1 MAVLQESPGRDFLR
15 IEALDYSSSTAS
27 IEAARALLLEYGEF
41 VLAVEGPARFC
52 FGKLE
57 DEVNGLPGTYSKQ
70 GGLLLLAWQGGTAA
84 GCVAYRALSWIP
96 RACEMKRLWVRPRFR
111 GAQLGERLTLAI
123 LERARAA
130 RYTAVYLDTMPESM
144 GPAHRMYRRLG
155 FVECPPFH
163 GSVTPGLVFMRRP
176 LETTVADDSW
186 Y

>member
-41 VLAVEGPARFC
+41 MLAVEGPARFC

-96 RACEMKRLWVRPRFR
+96 RACEMKRLWVEGAFR
-111 GAQLGERLTLAI
+111 GLGLGRRLAEAAI
-123 LERARAA
+123 GWAKRTGFVAM
-130 RYTAVYLDTMPESM
+130 YLDTVPAAMPE
-144 GPAHRMYRRLG
+144 ANRLYEALG
-155 FVECPPFH
+155 FVPVERYNNNP
-163 GSVTPGLVFMRRP
+163 
-176 LETTVADDSW
+176 VADVVFFRLSLLEG
-186 Y
+186 